1 MEGDEN
7 SNPRSPLEGESSP
20 RHPNSL
26 NPVPPMLG
34 REGLI
39 DRTQFVRIIIQ
50 ALYSL
55 GYRKAA
61 AVLELDSGVQLDS
74 PEYTSLLFDIMA
86 GRWDECVATINSID
100 DLEAEVRARACF
112 LVWKEQFLELLGSGD
127 GLLAAKDV
135 LWKRIA
141 PLDMDRRRV
150 HKLARSLISS
160 EGIVTEENRVS
171 RRIKLLLD
179 LVELLPPW
187 VRVPSG
193 RLEHLV
199 ETTVLKQ
206 AASCFYHNSPDAVTL
221 YADHECS
228 QEQIPSK
235 CIQTLCDHK
244 NEVWFV
250 QFSNNGVYLATS
262 SRDCTAIIWTVKD
275 DDTVS
280 RKHILEGHM
289 KPISFVAWSPD
300 DMMLLTCGNGEALKL
315 WDVETGMCKLTF
327 TGPVNRIISSC
338 AWFPNSDKIV
348 CGSCEPDNC
357 IFTCDLEGKE
367 LEVWEGERMPKVSD
381 LAVTPDGCC
390 LISICS
396 SREIWIR
403 DFPRGKE
410 RFIHEDH
417 SITSLSL
424 SRDGQSLIVNLNSEE
439 IHLWNVN
446 ATSDVPDKFRGHKQ
460 GKYVIRSCFGG
471 SNCLFIASGSEDS
484 QIYIWQRHHEMPIKV
499 LSGHSKTVNS
509 VSWNPMKPHMLASAS
524 DDETVRI
531 WVANRNPTKIFT

>member
-7 SNPRSPLEGESSP
+7 SSPRSPLEGESSP

-26 NPVPPMLG
+26 NPVPPVLG

-39 DRTQFVRIIIQ
+39 DRTQFIRIIIQ

-55 GYRKAA
+55 DYRKAA
-61 AVLELDSGVQLDS
+61 ALLELESGVHLDS
-74 PEYTSLLFDIMA
+74 PEYTSLLFDTMA
-86 GRWDECVATINSID
+86 GRWDECVAIINSID
-100 DLEAEVRARACF
+100 ELEAEVRATACF
-112 LVWKEQFLELLGSGD
+112 LVRKEQFLELLGSGD
-127 GLLAAKDV
+127 GLLPAKDV

-141 PLDMDRRRV
+141 SLDMDRRKV

-160 EGIVTEENRVS
+160 EGILTEENMVS

-199 ETTVLKQ
+199 ETAVLKQ
-206 AASCFYHNSPDAVTL
+206 TSSCFYHNSPDAVTL
-221 YADHECS
+221 YVDHECS

-235 CIQTLCDHK
+235 CIQ
-244 NEVWFV
+244 
-250 QFSNNGVYLATS
+250 FSNNGEYLATS
-262 SRDCTAIIWTVKD
+262 SRDCTAIIWMVKD
-275 DDTVS
+275 DDTVLL
-280 RKHILEGHM
+280 KHILEGHM

-300 DMMLLTCGNGEALKL
+300 DTMLLTCGNEEALKL

-327 TGPVNRIISSC
+327 TSLVNRTISSC

-348 CGSCEPDNC
+348 CGSSEPYNC

-367 LEVWEGERMPKVSD
+367 LEVWQGERMPKVSD

-410 RFIHEDH
+410 RFIREDH
-417 SITSLSL
+417 SIASLSL

-439 IHLWNVN
+439 IHLWKVN

-484 QIYIWQRHHEMPIKV
+484 QIYIWQRHHETPIKV
-499 LSGHSKTVNS
+499 LSGHSKTVNC
-509 VSWNPMKPHMLASAS
+509 VSWNPTKPHMLASAS
-524 DDETVRI
+524 DDDTVRI